1 MLETT
6 QQTHQNKN
14 LLPTT
19 AFRLYHIKLKVTT
32 YQLICICMI
41 LKKLSASISSCKL
54 ISETG
59 RVRTNHLFEEI
70 IKEMLEK
77 ERKEKQK
84 VTLLCLFQ
92 RQAL

>member
-32 YQLICICMI
+32 YQLICMI
-41 LKKLSASISSCKL
+41 LKKLSFTSISSCKL

-59 RVRTNHLFEEI
+59 RVRTDHLFEEN
-70 IKEMLEK
+70 IKGMLKRREK
-77 ERKEKQK
+77 KSKK
-84 VTLLCLFQ
+84 
-92 RQAL
+92 